1 MSIVDIIKNQIKEK
15 IDIPKNE
22 ISDMI
27 AELEDKVR
35 SGENLG
41 DIEAQ
46 IEKGEKS
53 IDTIKNAP
61 QKIEEGKRQIASVR
75 KTTEG
80 VQLAAG
86 AVEKIQTMASSL
98 NPVAA
103 ALAYGQK
110 VIIDKAKG
118 EIANLKNVEGIID
131 PIIDNFKDF
140 IVDQKKRL
148 TDLRKEIKQMKRTQK
163 LRDEKNKV

>member
-1 MSIVDIIKNQIKEK
+1 MSIVSIIKNQIKEK

-35 SGENLG
+35 SGKDLG
-41 DIEAQ
+41 DIDAE
-46 IEKGEKS
+46 IEKGEKA

-61 QKIEEGKRQIASVR
+61 DKIEEGKRQIASVR

-86 AVEKIQTMASSL
+86 TVEKIQTMASSL
-98 NPVAA
+98 NPIAA
-103 ALAYGQK
+103 ALGYAQK

-118 EIANLKNVEGIID
+118 EIANLKNMEGIVD

-140 IVDQKKRL
+140 IADQKQRL
-148 TDLRKEIKQMKRTQK
+148 TNLKKEIKQMKRSQK